1 MCAHAG
7 CAHIVC
13 VCALMCRGRK
23 RSTLR
28 VDFLDEDDVVVLVVL
43 RVVHPLGCWRGRE
56 GVRTCVHACVHSCM
70 RGMCVGGEREGGSTC
85 PAHNDG
91 DTVDVDGVVV
101 WLDVA
106 CNGEGLGDGCWV
118 HGGEVRKCVNGCTHE
133 DVGVFFYHFGVLTES
148 LKILS
153 ESLELNFSSQ
163 DAQMIEKHSV
173 CVRVRASIHTHTH
186 GDGHTHEEPWTLTGA
201 RARTLVCLYVC
212 ARARSCVC
220 VCSHHPLSLPPSL
233 SPGRLR

>member
-1 MCAHAG
+1 MRA
-7 CAHIVC
+7 C
-13 VCALMCRGRK
+13 VRALMHAWDVCGRG
-23 RSTLR
+23 
-28 VDFLDEDDVVVLVVL
+28 
-43 RVVHPLGCWRGRE
+43 E
-56 GVRTCVHACVHSCM
+56 G
-70 RGMCVGGEREGGSTC
+70 GGSTC

-201 RARTLVCLYVC
+201 RAC
-212 ARARSCVC
+212 ACVRAHARVCVC
-220 VCSHHPLSLPPSL
+220 VLITPSLSLPPFL
-233 SPGRLR
+233 QED